1 MNNISPVLSRLFEKH
16 RLVFWYD
23 TKRELRAEFESLL
36 IPGVETL
43 ELANNEFAVK
53 YRILHEQPET
63 KFLLY
68 HAGPEPEALQNWL
81 LDLQLA
87 SGLFQADQTA
97 IWLSELELGPGFMEL
112 AQTHAEFFNAET
124 RRQALKARLKP
135 QEETETSLRLKL
147 LSVCANSGPRLDE
160 ITESLLAELAED
172 GAERSELIR
181 RCGLDVFLW
190 ERLARAFGYQS
201 SAPGVQDFAIELFKS
216 SYALELEQPARLNTE
231 ALVFFRRWKDSLSN
245 QSAFETLSTQCAS
258 LLNIENDLQARDY
271 RALVEMDLFRLLD
284 QKILSDLVVQLTRR
298 TVSPIECAALLR
310 KRRQSHWYAEFQH
323 YYALAD
329 FASQFLKL
337 LDESTLETTSLE
349 DGVRRY
355 AQTWQHLDQLY
366 RKTVYHYRKS
376 GHASLLKPL
385 MDLVENHYNT
395 NYLLK
400 LSHAWQPVVDA
411 CVAWK
416 TETVPVQSDFFERF
430 VATPFLNNKKKIYVI
445 ISDAFRYEVADEL
458 LSLVRR
464 EDRYEAELTPILG
477 ILPSY
482 TQLGMAALLP
492 NREISFAE
500 DGSGAVNI
508 DGWSTQGTPN
518 RDRILKVQNPNATAI
533 RADDLLSMG
542 KDECRAF
549 VRDNE
554 VIYVYHNRIDA
565 VGDKRESE
573 EKVFEAVEEALAE
586 LLTIIKKLT
595 AANATNLLVTAD
607 HGFIYQN
614 RPIEESDFS
623 SADTSSPNIVYLDR
637 RFVLGKNLS
646 EQPGLKKFQAS
657 QVGLSGEME
666 IQFPK
671 SIQRLR
677 LKGSGSR
684 YVHGG
689 TSLQEV
695 VVPVLQINKKRESD
709 TTQVEVDIIR
719 GAGNL
724 ITAGQL
730 SVTFYQTQPVTDKV
744 RQRRLRAGIFSS
756 SGVLIS
762 DRHDLVFDLIEADP
776 RQRESA
782 IRFMLTREADQFNNQ
797 EVILKLEEQVGETSH
812 YQEYK
817 SLRYT
822 LRRSFASDFDF

>member
-1 MNNISPVLSRLFEKH
+1 MNNIASVISRLFAKH
-16 RLVFWYD
+16 RIVFWYD
-23 TKRELRAEFESLL
+23 TKLELRAEFESLIL
-36 IPGVETL
+36 PGVETI
-43 ELANNEFAVK
+43 ELANNELAVK
-53 YRILHEQPET
+53 HRILREQPET

-97 IWLSELELGPGFMEL
+97 LWLSELELGPGFMEL
-112 AQTHAEFFNAET
+112 AQAQTEFFSDET

-135 QEETETSLRLKL
+135 QEETETSLRLKML
-147 LSVCANSGPRLDE
+147 AVCANSGPRLDE
-160 ITESLLAELAED
+160 ITESLLAELAE
-172 GAERSELIR
+172 GGVERSELIR
-181 RCGLDVFLW
+181 RCGLEGFLW

-201 SAPGVQDFAIELFKS
+201 SAPGVKDFAIELFKS
-216 SYALELEQPARLNTE
+216 CYALELEQPARLNTE

-298 TVSPIECAALLR
+298 TVNPTECAAILR

-337 LDESTLETTSLE
+337 LDESTLEMTSLE

-355 AQTWQHLDQLY
+355 AQTWQRLDQLY

-500 DGSGAVNI
+500 DGSGAVNV

-518 RDRILKVQNPNATAI
+518 RDRILKEQNPNATAI

-744 RQRRLRAGIFSS
+744 RQRRLRAGIYSS